1 VSPARARTTPVD
13 IVVLQPAWRRA
24 LKDAAPLARAA
35 ARAALKGAGHGGEPR
50 AIAVALADDDLLRD
64 LNRRYRGKDRPTNV
78 LSFDAGA
85 PDRLGDIALALTTLK
100 AEARAQNKTLK
111 AHFQHLIVHGTL
123 HLLGFD
129 HEAPGP
135 AGTMEAL
142 EREILTGLG
151 VGDPYRL
158 LPPDEGRKAAAKRA
172 RPKH

>member
-1 VSPARARTTPVD
+1 MSPVRAKATPVD
-13 IVVLQPAWRRA
+13 IVVLPPAWRQA

-35 ARAALKGAGHGGEPR
+35 ARAALKGAGHGFERRG
-50 AIAVALADDDLLRD
+50 IAVALADDDLLRD
-64 LNRRYRGKDRPTNV
+64 LNRRYRGRDKPTNV

-85 PDRLGDIALALTTLK
+85 PDRLGDIALALATLK

-111 AHFQHLIVHGTL
+111 AHFQHLVVHGTL

-129 HEAPGP
+129 HEEPGP
-135 AGTMEAL
+135 AGAMEAL

-151 VGDPYRL
+151 VRDPYRL
-158 LPPDEGRKAAAKRA
+158 LPPNESRKRAAKRT